1 MRRLLILACFFLTL
15 NSIAGTGNA
24 ATSEIITPLK
34 VICDTKNKEFIAD
47 REITDIFGV
56 ANKDILGGIS
66 ITGLNGANKN
76 FHVVKNDYYLF
87 NVAKSAHFIRNKVNI
102 CVDNT
107 FNNMGYYD
115 HLIGIEYK

>member
-1 MRRLLILACFFLTL
+1 MKKLLILTCFFLTL
-15 NSIAGTGNA
+15 NSFTGVGNA
-24 ATSEIITPLK
+24 ATTETTTALK
-34 VICDTKNKEFIAD
+34 VFCDEKGREFIPD
-47 REITDIFGV
+47 REITDVFGV
-56 ANKDILGGIS
+56 ANKDVLGGIS

-76 FHVVKNDYYLF
+76 FHVGKNDYYLF

-107 FNNMGYYD
+107 FSNMGPYD

>member
-1 MRRLLILACFFLTL
+1 MLFFTL
-15 NSIAGTGNA
+15 NSFAGTSNT
-24 ATSEIITPLK
+24 ATSETTTALK
-34 VICDTKNKEFIAD
+34 VFCDSKNREFIPD

-56 ANKDILGGIS
+56 ANKDVLGGIS
-66 ITGLNGANKN
+66 ITWLNGSNKN
-76 FHVVKNDYYLF
+76 FHVGKDDYYLF

>member
-1 MRRLLILACFFLTL
+1 MKKLLILTCFFLTL
-15 NSIAGTGNA
+15 NSITGTGNA
-24 ATSEIITPLK
+24 ATSETTTALK
-34 VICDTKNKEFIAD
+34 VFCDSKNREFIPD

-56 ANKDILGGIS
+56 ANKDVLGGIS
-66 ITGLNGANKN
+66 ITGLNGSNKN
-76 FHVVKNDYYLF
+76 FHVGKDDYYLF
-87 NVAKSAHFIRNKVNI
+87 NVAKSAHFIRSKVNI